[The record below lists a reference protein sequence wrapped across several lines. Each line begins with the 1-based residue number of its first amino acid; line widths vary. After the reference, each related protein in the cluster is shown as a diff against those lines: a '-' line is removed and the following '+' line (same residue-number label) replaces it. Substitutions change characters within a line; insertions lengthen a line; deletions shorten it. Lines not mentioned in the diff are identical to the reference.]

1 MRAFAGR
8 VLAPLMMLGLSAGAA
23 VAQTPTGPVNL
34 TAFAGAAMVPDAHAV
49 SGIGVGVRPQPGPVS
64 IEFEY
69 SRSRSDPTRPVPAI
83 VTLAGNFLVQVPV
96 RQSRFELYG
105 AFGVGFYVL
114 QPDPQSGE
122 DADSAW
128 NFGGGAKVTLAGP
141 LKLRIDY
148 RVFRLA
154 ASPGRHHSDLRRL
167 SVGIVAGF

>member
-8 VLAPLMMLGLSAGAA
+8 VLAPLMMLGLSPAA
-23 VAQTPTGPVNL
+23 ATAQTPAPPVNL
-34 TAFAGAAMVPDAHAV
+34 TAFAGAAMTPDAHAV

-69 SRSRSDPTRPVPAI
+69 SRSQIDRARSVPSI
-83 VTLAGNFLVQVPV
+83 MTLAANFLVQVPV

-105 AFGVGFYVL
+105 AFGLGFYVL
-114 QPDPQSGE
+114 QPDRQSG

-141 LKLRIDY
+141 VKLRMDY

-154 ASPGRHHSDLRRL
+154 PIPGRHHSDLRRL
-167 SVGIVAGF
+167 SLGIVAGF